1 MTKVHR
7 AITFNQKA
15 WLKPYSD
22 TSTELRKNTKNDFK
36 KKKKLV
42 NNAVFGKTMEN
53 VRIHRNI
60 KLVTTKATELFSV
73 RSRPSYNNIFFEN
86 LLVIQMKEHGYS

>member
-1 MTKVHR
+1 MHR

-22 TSTELRKNTKNDFK
+22 TSTELRKNAKNDFEK
-36 KKKKLV
+36 KNKLV

-60 KLVTTKATELFSV
+60 ELVTTKAQQNYLVSEAGHHT
-73 RSRPSYNNIFFEN
+73 FF
-86 LLVIQMKEHGYS
+86 LKIY